1 MLHAVIPVYLPH
13 DRPKPAINS
22 KREVLLRAASEEA
35 IDYDAIKLNWVTGLG
50 AWGKKSR
57 NIDCTMNWSWIEII
71 IPGINL
77 ITASRQCSM
86 LWSFLCVPSTKHISR
101 QKHKICKQGLTPG
114 CVLQVMILRRCDASI
129 QFELPF
135 HCRII
140 SSQIEML
147 QFIGKAYSKKLR
159 SNATIIWINLSWEQ
173 TKLVGDFYQKV
184 SSSSSWK

>member
-50 AWGKKSR
+50 ACGKKSR
-57 NIDCTMNWSWIEII
+57 NIDYTMKRSWIEII

-86 LWSFLCVPSTKHISR
+86 LSYVYRAQNTFRDKSTKYANKVWLRVVYFKLWFSEDVMHPFNLNCRFIVESLV
-101 QKHKICKQGLTPG
+101 HK
-114 CVLQVMILRRCDASI
+114 
-129 QFELPF
+129 
-135 HCRII
+135 
-140 SSQIEML
+140 
-147 QFIGKAYSKKLR
+147 SKCCN
-159 SNATIIWINLSWEQ
+159 S
-173 TKLVGDFYQKV
+173 
-184 SSSSSWK
+184 